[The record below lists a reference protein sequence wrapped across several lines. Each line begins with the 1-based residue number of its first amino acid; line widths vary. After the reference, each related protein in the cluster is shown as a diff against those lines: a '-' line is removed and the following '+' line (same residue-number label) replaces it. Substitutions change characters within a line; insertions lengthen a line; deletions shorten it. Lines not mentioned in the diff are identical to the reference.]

1 MGDVH
6 YMISEASKQVGV
18 EPHALRYWEDEL
30 TLTIE
35 RTEMGHRYYTKE
47 DIQLFRCIKE
57 LKEQG
62 MLLKDLKELI
72 PDMLAAKQ
80 ELKLR
85 RTDAAMQ
92 QEIQSEDIC
101 EIPALEEKVAENE
114 LETLLRKALTDNNQ
128 VLTETLLKG
137 MDMLLQIQEQ
147 QEEERYRKL
156 DFVIR
161 QQQTM
166 RKNSGTSPF
175 GRFRKLVQ
183 V

>member
-6 YMISEASKQVGV
+6 YMISEASKQVNV

-30 TLTIE
+30 SLTIG
-35 RTEMGHRYYTKE
+35 RTEMGHRYYTKD

-62 MLLKDLKELI
+62 MVLKDLKELI
-72 PDMLAAKQ
+72 PDMLEAKQ
-80 ELKLR
+80 ELRKR
-85 RTDAAMQ
+85 REKELL
-92 QEIQSEDIC
+92 QETEA
-101 EIPALEEKVAENE
+101 IPEGE
-114 LETLLRKALTDNNQ
+114 LETLLRKALAENNQ
-128 VLTETLLKG
+128 VLTEKLLKG

-156 DFVIR
+156 DFAIR

-166 RKNSGTSPF
+166 RKNTATSPF

>member
-6 YMISEASKQVGV
+6 YMISEASKQVNV

-30 TLTIE
+30 SLTIG
-35 RTEMGHRYYTKE
+35 RTEMGHRYYTKD

-62 MLLKDLKELI
+62 MVLKDLKELI
-72 PDMLAAKQ
+72 PDMLEAKQ
-80 ELKLR
+80 ELRKR
-85 RTDAAMQ
+85 REKELL
-92 QEIQSEDIC
+92 QETEA
-101 EIPALEEKVAENE
+101 IPEGE
-114 LETLLRKALTDNNQ
+114 LETLLRKALTENNQ
-128 VLTETLLKG
+128 VLTEKLLKG

-156 DFVIR
+156 DFAIR

-166 RKNSGTSPF
+166 RKNAANSPF

>member
-6 YMISEASKQVGV
+6 YMISEAAKQVNV

-30 TLTIE
+30 SLTIG

-62 MLLKDLKELI
+62 ILLRDLKELI
-72 PDMLAAKQ
+72 PDMLTTKQ
-80 ELKLR
+80 ELQLR
-85 RTDAAMQ
+85 RETKLAKEKETPVQ
-92 QEIQSEDIC
+92 QELSAEN
-101 EIPALEEKVAENE
+101 ATENE
-114 LETLLRKALTDNNQ
+114 LETLLRKALTENNQ

-166 RKNSGTSPF
+166 RKNAAISPF

>member
-6 YMISEASKQVGV
+6 YMISEASKQVNV

-30 TLTIE
+30 SLTIG
-35 RTEMGHRYYTKE
+35 RTEMGHRYYTKD

-62 MLLKDLKELI
+62 MVLKDLKELI
-72 PDMLAAKQ
+72 PDMLEAKQ
-80 ELKLR
+80 ELRKR
-85 RTDAAMQ
+85 REKELL
-92 QEIQSEDIC
+92 QETEA
-101 EIPALEEKVAENE
+101 IPEGE
-114 LETLLRKALTDNNQ
+114 LETLLRKALTENNQ
-128 VLTETLLKG
+128 VLTEKLLKG

-156 DFVIR
+156 DFAIR

-166 RKNSGTSPF
+166 RKNTAASPF

>member
-1 MGDVH
+1 MSNVH
-6 YMISEASKQVGV
+6 YMISEAAKQVGA

-30 TLTIE
+30 TLTIG

-72 PDMLAAKQ
+72 PDMLETKQ
-80 ELKLR
+80 ELKKRKEKELL
-85 RTDAAMQ
+85 
-92 QEIQSEDIC
+92 QETEA
-101 EIPALEEKVAENE
+101 IPEGE
-114 LETLLRKALTDNNQ
+114 LETLLRKALTENNQ
-128 VLTETLLKG
+128 VLTEKLLKG

-156 DFVIR
+156 DFIIR

-166 RKNSGTSPF
+166 RKNAATSPF

>member
-6 YMISEASKQVGV
+6 YMISEASKQVNV

-30 TLTIE
+30 SLTIG
-35 RTEMGHRYYTKE
+35 RTEMGHRYYTKD

-62 MLLKDLKELI
+62 MVLKDLKELI
-72 PDMLAAKQ
+72 PDMLEAKQ
-80 ELKLR
+80 ELRKR
-85 RTDAAMQ
+85 REKELL
-92 QEIQSEDIC
+92 QETEA
-101 EIPALEEKVAENE
+101 IPEGE
-114 LETLLRKALTDNNQ
+114 LETLLRKALTENNQ
-128 VLTETLLKG
+128 VLTEKLLKG

-156 DFVIR
+156 DFAIR

-166 RKNSGTSPF
+166 RKNTATSPF